1 MKTKDILL
9 LGAGAT
15 IVYLLWKR
23 SKKSKSLEGLAGGS
37 GTIGGAT
44 GSTTTG
50 AVSSEPEQVY
60 GLNLPSSMDLPTL
73 TAGTGVPTEV
83 AVQQGGVA
91 TTPTPAIVT
100 APALST
106 NEALGGI
113 VNVIPKTFPVVS
125 DCEQKWLEYSAV
137 IKPTSQEA
145 FNEMKASFIAK
156 CESGSTE
163 PILPKSPIKYP
174 NFPVSE
180 ELSATPI
187 VVERTM
193 QEQLYSSANGSK
205 PRYIKARLFRG
216 VM

>member
-15 IVYLLWKR
+15 IVYLLWKK
-23 SKKSKSLEGLAGGS
+23 SKKSKSLEELAGGGAS
-37 GTIGGAT
+37 GGAS
-44 GSTTTG
+44 GSATTG
-50 AVSSEPEQVY
+50 AVSNQPEQVY

-73 TAGTGVPTEV
+73 TAGTGVATEV

-100 APALST
+100 TPALSV

-125 DCEQKWLEYSAV
+125 NCEQKWLEYSAV